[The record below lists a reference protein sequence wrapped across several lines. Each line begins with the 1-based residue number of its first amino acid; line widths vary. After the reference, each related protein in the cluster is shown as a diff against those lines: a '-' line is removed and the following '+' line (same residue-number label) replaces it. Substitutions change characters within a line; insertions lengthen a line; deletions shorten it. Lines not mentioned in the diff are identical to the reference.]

1 MVDYQQ
7 ETIARRRR
15 LRANNDDA
23 EIG

>member
-15 LRANNDDA
+15 ARHSDDA

>member
-15 LRANNDDA
+15 LRSGDDA